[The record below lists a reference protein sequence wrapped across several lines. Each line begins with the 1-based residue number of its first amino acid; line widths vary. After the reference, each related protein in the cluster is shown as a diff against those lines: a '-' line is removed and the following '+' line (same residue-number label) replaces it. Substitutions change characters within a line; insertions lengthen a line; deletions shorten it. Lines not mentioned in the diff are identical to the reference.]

1 MAERE
6 DELSRDH
13 DRGMGR
19 HEDGEESDALAP
31 ALHTFSSAALVVANL
46 SSLACPRQNGAS

>member
-19 HEDGEESDALAP
+19 HEDGEASDALAP
-31 ALHTFSSAALVVANL
+31 AFHTFSAAALDVPNL
-46 SSLACPRQNGAS
+46 SS